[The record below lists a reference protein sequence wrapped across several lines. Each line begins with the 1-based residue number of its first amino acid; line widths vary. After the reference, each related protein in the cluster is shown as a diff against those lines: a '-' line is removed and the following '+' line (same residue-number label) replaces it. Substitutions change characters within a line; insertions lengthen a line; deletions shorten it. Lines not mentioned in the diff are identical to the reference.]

1 MKGYTEERGR
11 VFKLDYDAAT
21 KQFVSKPV
29 DHDFLPKPNVNP
41 VVEKLAVLVKRR
53 GVKKVQEHVARQLA
67 AMGPE
72 LRDDVGM
79 ADVYSSMQIS

>member
-1 MKGYTEERGR
+1 MKGYIEERGR

-29 DHDFLPKPNVNP
+29 DHDFLPKANVNP

-53 GVKKVQEHVARQLA
+53 RVKKVQQQVAWQLA

-79 ADVYSSMQIS
+79 AEVYANMQKS